1 MSDDNV
7 FVAEVKRGAGRP
19 QKDKFSDVPQE
30 FKDEAHR
37 SSKAEIDM
45 MFSKIAQDEA
55 ANRLAQS
62 LDEHLAECR
71 EAAKLAN
78 ADYAAST
85 KMNRLK
91 ADYLAAFNEE

>member
-1 MSDDNV
+1 MDEEFKST
-7 FVAEVKRGAGRP
+7 RGAGRP
-19 QKDKFSDVPQE
+19 KKDRFADVPQE
-30 FKDEAHR
+30 FKDTAHR

-55 ANRLAQS
+55 ANRAAQAM
-62 LDEHLAECR
+62 DEHLAECR
-71 EAAKLAN
+71 EAAKIAN

-85 KMNRLK
+85 KLNKLK